1 MSALLPD
8 APWYVLAAVPFVILA
23 GYIMFG
29 ATGFGFVDHFSSR
42 ACPLVSADVC
52 GAADHGARLCR
63 DDQRE
68 FSSVAPRRFRRVATH
83 CAGNAHRDRGGY
95 DGTVQAAAWAGAVG
109 VGPVR
114 HGVRHSFVRWG
125 TTRVE
130 GGASFWAWPVGIVGG
145 MFSAVFGT
153 GGPIYIVYLA
163 ARIHD
168 KTALRA
174 TMSLMITISVILRTT
189 VFIVTGLLLQLPVVA
204 AAIVLLPLMFIGY
217 YLGNR
222 VHHALSRAG
231 VMKVIA
237 VLLVVNGASLI
248 VRAFAM

>member
-1 MSALLPD
+1 MLVGDLP
-8 APWYVLAAVPFVILA
+8 AP
-23 GYIMFG
+23 
-29 ATGFGFVDHFSSR
+29 
-42 ACPLVSADVC
+42 
-52 GAADHGARLCR
+52 
-63 DDQRE
+63 
-68 FSSVAPRRFRRVATH
+68 
-83 CAGNAHRDRGGY
+83 
-95 DGTVQAAAWAGAVG
+95 VG
-109 VGPVR
+109 V
-114 HGVRHSFVRWG
+114 
-125 TTRVE
+125 
-130 GGASFWAWPVGIVGG
+130 VGG

-222 VHHALSRAG
+222 AHHALSRTG

-248 VRAFAM
+248 VRALAM